1 MSKPEE
7 PLSYGEEPLPN
18 GYVSYSV
25 TQKMSMPTGS
35 PGVRS
40 VAIYIPKQKDIPSVS
55 VRIISS
61 AAATLLMVTSV
72 KINEDVA
79 GYMQIAIA
87 AQGIPPGTSSGA
99 AGQHYCNIVAIGKP
113 LAS

>member
-1 MSKPEE
+1 MAKPEE
-7 PLSYGEEPLPN
+7 PLAYNEEPLPN

-35 PGVRS
+35 PHVRS
-40 VAIYIPKQKDIPSVS
+40 VAIYIPKQKDVPSVS
-55 VRIISS
+55 VQIIDF
-61 AAATLLMVTSV
+61 AAAALLMVTSL

-87 AQGIPPGTSSGA
+87 AQALPGGTA
-99 AGQHYCNIVAIGKP
+99 AGEHYCNIVAIGKP
-113 LAS
+113 A